1 MAEAAMKARDR
12 ASQPRLPLPLV
23 DGIPADAIGISDR
36 GLQYGD
42 GLFETIAVVDGAPCL
57 WDRHL
62 ARLRAGCARLAIPPP
77 PEEQLVDDALRLT
90 TGVDRAVLKVIV
102 TRGDGGRGYRPPAT
116 PRPRRIVGLTPWP
129 GYPGDWTSAGVRV
142 RYCATRLGRQPRL
155 AGLKHLN
162 RLEQVLGR
170 AEWDDP
176 DVAEGLMLDLEGDV
190 VEGTQANVFVWRD
203 GRLLTPALDQCGVAG
218 VVRGLTIDVGRQL
231 GVEVVE
237 ARLTPEDLV
246 RADALFL
253 TSSLAGLWPVR
264 ELAGRRLDPE
274 RIPRELSAAVLA
286 GAFRP

>member
-1 MAEAAMKARDR
+1 MTTLHNAANT
-12 ASQPRLPLPLV
+12 QLPLPLV
-23 DGIPADAIGISDR
+23 DGIPADSIAVSDR

-77 PEEQLVDDALRLT
+77 SDEQLVDDALRLT

-102 TRGDGGRGYRPPAT
+102 TRGDGGRGYRPSAV

-129 GYPGDWTSAGVRV
+129 GYPGDWTSAGVQV

-162 RLEQVLGR
+162 RLEQVLAR

-176 DVAEGLMLDLEGDV
+176 AVAEGLMRDVDGYV
-190 VEGTQANVFVWRD
+190 VEGTQTNLFTWRD
-203 GRLLTPALDQCGVAG
+203 GRLLTPVLDQCGVAG
-218 VVRGLTIDVGRQL
+218 VVRGLTIDAARGL
-231 GVEVVE
+231 GIEVVE
-237 ARLTPEDLV
+237 RALVPEDLAG
-246 RADALFL
+246 ADALFL
-253 TSSLAGLWPVR
+253 TGSLAGFWPVR
-264 ELAGRRLDPE
+264 DLAGLPLEPE